1 MPSEI
6 QQNRYDQMIRRVG
19 GIVGPGS
26 KVAEALTELFPVLE
40 LENLPNELQILSGTH
55 IGFGGSSS
63 IGAIAEF
70 PSVQLFNPANSGKI
84 VTITGLYMSLNSQ
97 GVIRLGIE
105 GATRGAAVLS
115 ESFADSRLG
124 LGANI
129 TAQIFFASNVAE
141 TKSTGRIFLDT
152 RGKQM
157 LQDHYGLFVLGPG
170 TGLTVGAEE
179 AVTTIQISFWWR
191 ERVAEQSELNF

>member
-1 MPSEI
+1 M
-6 QQNRYDQMIRRVG
+6 MRRVA

-26 KVAEALTELFPVLE
+26 KVAEVLTELFPVLE

-63 IGAIAEF
+63 IPDPAEF
-70 PSVQLFNPANSGKI
+70 ASVQLFNPADSGKI
-84 VTITGLYMSLNSQ
+84 VTITNLFMGLNSQ
-97 GVIRLGIE
+97 GVLRLGIE
-105 GATRGAAVLS
+105 AATRGAAVQS

-124 LGANI
+124 LGPNI
-129 TAQIFFASNVAE
+129 TAQVFFASNVAAS
-141 TKSTGRIFLDT
+141 KSTGRIQLGT
-152 RGKQM
+152 NEPMQ
-157 LQDHYGLFVLGPG
+157 LQDHYGLFVLAPG

-179 AVTTIQISFWWR
+179 AVAIIQISFIWR